1 VNRRVPCAEALLYV
15 SVTTKPGLPCLNLAF
30 PSLRKSMPDDSSNTN
45 LRPYFDR
52 IDEYDDELLEL
63 KSEYMNDCKGPR
75 SSIKEIKDSAREA
88 GINMRA
94 FKENLKNHREE
105 RARLKRV
112 AAMEAEDRDEYEVL
126 REQLG
131 EFGSTPLGEAALA
144 GKRKDQLD
152 SLCA

>member
-1 VNRRVPCAEALLYV
+1 
-15 SVTTKPGLPCLNLAF
+15 
-30 PSLRKSMPDDSSNTN
+30 MPDDSSNTN

-52 IDEYDDELLEL
+52 IDEHDDELLEL
-63 KSEYMNDCKGPR
+63 RSEYMNDCKGPR

-88 GINMRA
+88 GINMKA

-112 AAMEAEDRDEYEVL
+112 AAMEQEDRDEYEVL

-131 EFGSTPLGEAALA
+131 EFGSTPLGQAALD
-144 GKRKDQLD
+144 GKRKGGGLD
-152 SLCA
+152 SLRA